1 MKLYHFALFFAVI
14 ACGCM
19 ITIQVTMLNERKK
32 AELRQAEYD
41 CLASA
46 ADDMAEVLF
55 AGKEEVSLQK
65 VALAGDIFFQSLSLC
80 RNGVA
85 DVTTEAYWKQKVDL
99 TVYETSGYYRFQ
111 HVPEEKEIWEFCPY
125 GKAESVPAGRI
136 LPTVVAILGTDGYDT
151 GRGTDERICA
161 VSGCT
166 ETMYYVTENGT
177 YHVPG
182 CDRCKKESV
191 KYCYATPFEC
201 AQKGAF
207 PCKDCLK

>member
-14 ACGCM
+14 SCGCM
-19 ITIQVTMLNERKK
+19 IAIQVTMLNERKK

-55 AGKEEVSLQK
+55 TGKEDVSLQK

-99 TVYETSGYYRFQ
+99 TVYETNGYYRFQ
-111 HVPEEKEIWEFCPY
+111 YVPKEKGIWEFCPY
-125 GKAESVPAGRI
+125 GEAESVPAGRI
-136 LPTVVAILGTDGYDT
+136 LPSVVAILGTDGYDA
-151 GRGTDERICA
+151 GRGTDKRICA

-166 ETMYYVTENGT
+166 ETMYYVTESGT

-182 CDRCKKESV
+182 CDACKKESV
-191 KYCYATPFEC
+191 KYCYATPLEC
-201 AQKGAF
+201 AQNGAF